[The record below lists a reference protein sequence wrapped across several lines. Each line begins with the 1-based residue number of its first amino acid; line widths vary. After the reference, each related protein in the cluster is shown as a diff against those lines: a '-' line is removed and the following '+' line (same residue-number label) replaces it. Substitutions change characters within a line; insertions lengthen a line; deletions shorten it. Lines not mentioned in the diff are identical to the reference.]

1 MLRIVTDGA
10 TDMPASWVEEY
21 GINVIPLRISVGEK
35 LITPGKGFSFEDFYR
50 LIRET
55 RIFPKTSLPS
65 PGEVV
70 EFYRQIAQQGDTIL
84 SVHLSSKLSGT
95 YNTIRAA
102 ADELKNE
109 FRIFVFDSNAGS
121 AAVGFMCRE
130 ARLMERAGYSIQ
142 DILKRMEHIRNNLVV
157 IFTLDNLEFAK
168 LSGRINALQSALASL
183 LNVKPVIILKEGLLE
198 MAERIR
204 TRHRALEH
212 ILNEI
217 RTRMGNTPVNVA
229 IVHAADLP
237 TAQQLKE
244 SIMQMLN
251 VKEAIITD
259 LSIPVAS
266 HLGPGTVGIVAY
278 PATEE

>member
-84 SVHLSSKLSGT
+84 SLHLSSKLSGT

-212 ILNEI
+212 ILNEV

>member
-10 TDMPASWVEEY
+10 TDMPASWIEEY
-21 GINVIPLRISVGEK
+21 DINVLPLRISVGEK

-70 EFYRQIAQQGDTIL
+70 NFYRQIAKQGDTIL
-84 SVHLSSKLSGT
+84 SLHLSSKLSGT
-95 YNTIRAA
+95 YNTIKMAA
-102 ADELKNE
+102 EELKNE
-109 FRIFVFDSNAGS
+109 FQIHVFDSNAGS

-130 ARLMERAGYSIQ
+130 ARLMAQAGLPLQTILERM
-142 DILKRMEHIRNNLVV
+142 DRIRNNLTV
-157 IFTLDNLEFAK
+157 IFTLDSLEFAK

-198 MAERIR
+198 MAEKVR
-204 TRHRALEH
+204 TRHRALDY
-212 ILNEI
+212 IINVVKN
-217 RTRMGNTPVNVA
+217 RMGSMPINIA

-244 SIMQMLN
+244 RITQMLN

-278 PATEE
+278 PANEE

>member
-21 GINVIPLRISVGEK
+21 NINVIPLRISIGEK

-70 EFYRQIAQQGDTIL
+70 QFYRQIAQKGDTIL
-84 SVHLSSKLSGT
+84 SLHLSSKLSGT

-109 FRIFVFDSNAGS
+109 FRIHVFDSSAGS

-130 ARLMERAGYSIQ
+130 ARLMERAGYPLQ
-142 DILKRMEHIRNNLVV
+142 DILGRMERIRNNLVV

-168 LSGRINALQSALASL
+168 LSGRINALQNALASL
-183 LNVKPVIILKEGLLE
+183 LNVKPVIVLKEGLLE
-198 MAERIR
+198 MAERVR
-204 TRHRALEH
+204 TRHRALDH
-212 ILNEI
+212 ILNVV
-217 RTRMGNTPVNVA
+217 RSRMGNMPVNVA

-237 TAQQLKE
+237 TAQQLKDR
-244 SIMQMLN
+244 IMQILN